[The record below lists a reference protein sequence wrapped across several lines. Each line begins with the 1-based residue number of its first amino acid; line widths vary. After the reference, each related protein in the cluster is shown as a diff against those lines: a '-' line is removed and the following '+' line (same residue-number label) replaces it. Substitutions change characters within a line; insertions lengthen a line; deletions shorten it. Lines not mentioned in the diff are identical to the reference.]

1 MFRVRLACPTME
13 TGTVCYRHPDR
24 QTLLGCA
31 SCGRPICIECAVDT
45 PVGQKCSECAK
56 PTNRQV
62 TARQLMNR
70 PTPVAFGLIGVA
82 VLLFVAP
89 RVVPALAETT
99 VVWSGDL
106 IEQYAAQ
113 ANWLVGDGEWWRV
126 LTAAFLH
133 GSSTHLLFNM
143 WALYIFGPELERQLG
158 SVAFAVLY
166 LSTAAAG
173 GAAAFFLSD
182 EITLLVGAS
191 GAIFG
196 LFGVWLVGSWRV
208 RHTRAG
214 AALYRQLLVLL
225 GINAVFSFVVP
236 RISWQGHL
244 GGFVAGLA
252 IGYLWGRAP
261 QRTPAVRAAIA
272 AAVGFVSLLAVIIA

>member
-1 MFRVRLACPTME
+1 ME

-24 QTLLGCA
+24 ETLLGCA
-31 SCGRPICIECAVDT
+31 SCGQPICLECAIDT
-45 PVGQKCSECAK
+45 PVGQKCFECAR
-56 PTNRQV
+56 PAARQV

-70 PTPVAFGLIGVA
+70 PTPVAFSLIGISV
-82 VLLFVAP
+82 VLFVVP
-89 RVVPALAETT
+89 RVAPGLADPT
-99 VVWSGDL
+99 VRWARDL

-113 ANWLVGDGEWWRV
+113 ANWLVADGEWWRV

-133 GSSTHLLFNM
+133 GSSMHLLFNM
-143 WALYIFGPELERQLG
+143 WALYIFGPELERQVG
-158 SVAFAVLY
+158 SLTFATLY
-166 LSTAAAG
+166 LATAAAG
-173 GAAAFFLSD
+173 GAAAFYLSD

-196 LFGVWLVGSWRV
+196 LFGVWLIGSWRI

-225 GINAVFSFVVP
+225 GINAVFSFAVP

-244 GGFVAGLA
+244 GGFVAGLL
-252 IGYLWGRAP
+252 IGYLWGQIP
-261 QRTPAVRAAIA
+261 TKTTSNRTSIA
-272 AAVGFVSLLAVIIA
+272 AAVGVLAIIAVIFG

>member
-1 MFRVRLACPTME
+1 ME

-24 QTLLGCA
+24 ETLLGCA
-31 SCGRPICIECAVDT
+31 SCGRPICPDCAVDT
-45 PVGQKCSECAK
+45 PAGHKCFECAR
-56 PTNRQV
+56 PAAAQV

-89 RVVPALAETT
+89 RVVPSLAEAT
-99 VVWSGDL
+99 VPWARDL

-113 ANWLVGDGEWWRV
+113 ANWLVADGEWWRV
-126 LTAAFLH
+126 LGAAFLH

-143 WALYIFGPELERQLG
+143 WALYIFGPQLERQIG
-158 SVAFAVLY
+158 SVAFFVLY

-182 EITLLVGAS
+182 RITLLVGAS

-196 LFGVWLVGSWRV
+196 LFGVWLVGSWRM

-214 AALYRQLLVLL
+214 AALYRQLLFLL
-225 GINAVFSFVVP
+225 GINAIFSFVVP

-244 GGFVAGLA
+244 GGFLAGLA
-252 IGYLWGRAP
+252 IGYFWGLVEKKTVAT
-261 QRTPAVRAAIA
+261 RTAIA
-272 AAVGFVSLLAVIIA
+272 AAVGVISLLSVIVL

>member
-1 MFRVRLACPTME
+1 ME
-13 TGTVCYRHPDR
+13 SGTVCFSHPDR
-24 QTLLGCA
+24 ETLLSCA
-31 SCGRPICIECAVDT
+31 TCAKPICPDCAVDT
-45 PVGQKCSECAK
+45 PVGQKCYDCARPAAK
-56 PTNRQV
+56 QIS
-62 TARQLMNR
+62 ARQLVNR
-70 PTPVAFGLIGVA
+70 PTPVAFGVIGVA

-89 RVVPALAETT
+89 RVMPGLAEPT
-99 VVWSGDL
+99 VRWAHDL

-113 ANWLVGDGEWWRV
+113 ANWLVADGEWWRV

-143 WALYIFGPELERQLG
+143 WALYVFGPELERQVG
-158 SVAFAVLY
+158 SFTFGVLY

-173 GAAAFFLSD
+173 GAAALFLSD

-196 LFGVWLVGSWRV
+196 LFGVWLVGSWRI

-252 IGYLWGRAP
+252 IGYLWGQLETKTVFNRAG
-261 QRTPAVRAAIA
+261 IA
-272 AAVGFVSLLAVIIA
+272 GAVGLLAMLLVIVA

>member
-1 MFRVRLACPTME
+1 
-13 TGTVCYRHPDR
+13 
-24 QTLLGCA
+24 
-31 SCGRPICIECAVDT
+31 
-45 PVGQKCSECAK
+45 
-56 PTNRQV
+56 
-62 TARQLMNR
+62 
-70 PTPVAFGLIGVA
+70 LIAVA
-82 VLLFVAP
+82 VLLFIAP
-89 RVVPALAETT
+89 RVIPGLAEST
-99 VVWSGDL
+99 VRWAGDL
-106 IEQYAAQ
+106 VEQNAAQ
-113 ANWLVGDGEWWRV
+113 ANWLVTEGEWWRI

-143 WALYIFGPELERQLG
+143 WALYVFGPELERRLG
-158 SVAFAVLY
+158 SVTFAVLY

-173 GAAAFFLSD
+173 GVAAFFLSD
-182 EITLLVGAS
+182 EFTLLVGAS

-244 GGFVAGLA
+244 GGFLAGLA
-252 IGYLWGRAP
+252 IGYAWGRMAKP
-261 QRTPAVRAAIA
+261 TPTARVAVAAVVGA
-272 AAVGFVSLLAVIIA
+272 AAMLLAILA

>member
-1 MFRVRLACPTME
+1 ME
-13 TGTVCYRHPDR
+13 TDTVCYRHPDR
-24 QTLLGCA
+24 ETLLGCA
-31 SCGRPICIECAVDT
+31 SCGRPICPECAVDT
-45 PVGQKCSECAK
+45 PAGQKCFECAR
-56 PTNRQV
+56 PAARQV

-70 PTPVAFGLIGVA
+70 PTPVAFTLIGISI
-82 VLLFVAP
+82 LLFVAP
-89 RVVPALAETT
+89 RLAPGLTDPT
-99 VVWSGDL
+99 VRWARDV

-113 ANWLVGDGEWWRV
+113 ANWLVADGEWWRV

-133 GSSTHLLFNM
+133 GSATHLLFNM
-143 WALYIFGPELERQLG
+143 WALYIFGPELERQVG
-158 SVAFAVLY
+158 SLTFATLY
-166 LSTAAAG
+166 LATAAAG

-196 LFGVWLVGSWRV
+196 LFGVWLIGSWRI

-225 GINAVFSFVVP
+225 GINAVFSFAVP

-244 GGFVAGLA
+244 GGFVAGLL
-252 IGYLWGRAP
+252 IGYLWGRM
-261 QRTPAVRAAIA
+261 QTKTTSNRTSIA
-272 AAVGFVSLLAVIIA
+272 AAVGVLAVVAVIFG

>member
-1 MFRVRLACPTME
+1 ME

-24 QTLLGCA
+24 ETLLGCA
-31 SCGRPICIECAVDT
+31 SCGQPICLECAVDT
-45 PVGQKCSECAK
+45 PVGQKCFECAR
-56 PTNRQV
+56 PAARQV

-70 PTPVAFGLIGVA
+70 PTPVAFSLIGISV
-82 VLLFVAP
+82 VLFVVP
-89 RVVPALAETT
+89 RVAPGLADPT
-99 VVWSGDL
+99 VRWARDL

-113 ANWLVGDGEWWRV
+113 ANWLVADGEWWRV

-143 WALYIFGPELERQLG
+143 WALYIFGPELERQVG
-158 SVAFAVLY
+158 SLTFATLY
-166 LSTAAAG
+166 LATAAAG
-173 GAAAFFLSD
+173 GAAAFYLSD

-196 LFGVWLVGSWRV
+196 LFGVWLIGSWRI

-225 GINAVFSFVVP
+225 GINAVFSFAVP

-244 GGFVAGLA
+244 GGFVAGLL
-252 IGYLWGRAP
+252 IGYLWGQMP
-261 QRTPAVRAAIA
+261 TKTTSNRTSIA
-272 AAVGFVSLLAVIIA
+272 AAVGVLAILAVIFG

>member
-1 MFRVRLACPTME
+1 ME

-24 QTLLGCA
+24 ETLLGCA
-31 SCGRPICIECAVDT
+31 SCGQPICLECAVDT
-45 PVGQKCSECAK
+45 PVGQKCFECAR
-56 PTNRQV
+56 PAARQV

-70 PTPVAFGLIGVA
+70 PTPVAFSLIGISV
-82 VLLFVAP
+82 VLFVVP
-89 RVVPALAETT
+89 RVAPGLADPTAR
-99 VVWSGDL
+99 WARDL

-113 ANWLVGDGEWWRV
+113 ANWLVADGEWWRV

-143 WALYIFGPELERQLG
+143 WALYIFGPELERQVG
-158 SVAFAVLY
+158 SLTFATLY
-166 LSTAAAG
+166 LATAAAG
-173 GAAAFFLSD
+173 GAAAFYLSD

-196 LFGVWLVGSWRV
+196 LFGVWLIGSWRI

-225 GINAVFSFVVP
+225 GINAVFSFAVP

-244 GGFVAGLA
+244 GGFVAGLL
-252 IGYLWGRAP
+252 IGYLWGQMP
-261 QRTPAVRAAIA
+261 TKTTSNRTSIA
-272 AAVGFVSLLAVIIA
+272 AAVGVLAIIAVIFG